1 MEWSR
6 NNLVLCF
13 TPLPYASIIWIRS
26 RVLNGQSQQK
36 HPYWQYIIY
45 TLVITSLYNLCNK
58 RIDGSRA
65 TSYNEAITGCSQ
77 EWAESKL
84 TL

>member
-6 NNLVLCF
+6 NRLVLCC
-13 TPLPYASIIWIRS
+13 TPLSYASIIWIRS

-36 HPYWQYIIY
+36 APLVAIYFY
-45 TLVITSLYNLCNK
+45 TLVITSLYNLCK
-58 RIDGSRA
+58 KIIDGLLLTA
-65 TSYNEAITGCSQ
+65 YNEAITGCSH

-84 TL
+84 ML